1 MASKKKPSARTTKPK
16 PASATSAAVPPGA
29 PVPPDGA
36 PNATNANVAAHGGG
50 KAGGKGKSGKKAA
63 TGGKAVLVGKP
74 AAPKPPRRPS
84 LLGLA
89 ADVLAASKEP
99 MTSGAIVEKVL
110 AEKLWVTAGKTPA
123 ATLYAAMIR
132 EIKAKGT
139 DARFVKTERGLFA
152 ASKANAGKR

>member
-1 MASKKKPSARTTKPK
+1 MASKKKPSAPRTKSK

-50 KAGGKGKSGKKAA
+50 KGRKKAA
-63 TGGKAVLVGKP
+63 TGDNPSAPKAAKP
-74 AAPKPPRRPS
+74 AAQKPPRRPS

-89 ADVLAASKEP
+89 ADVLAASKKP
-99 MTSGAIVEKVL
+99 MTAGAIVEKVL
-110 AEKLWVTAGKTPA
+110 ADKLWVTAGKTPA

-132 EIKAKGT
+132 EIKAKGA

>member
-1 MASKKKPSARTTKPK
+1 MARTKKPAASRTKSKPK
-16 PASATSAAVPPGA
+16 APSAATATVP

-36 PNATNANVAAHGGG
+36 SNATNANVAAHGGTG
-50 KAGGKGKSGKKAA
+50 GNAGKGKSGKKAA
-63 TGGKAVLVGKP
+63 TGGKA
-74 AAPKPPRRPS
+74 AAPKTPKPPRRPS

-132 EIKAKGT
+132 EIKAKGA